1 MNDDILPRDFYARDP
16 VKVAR
21 DLLGCVIRFDGKSGV
36 IAEVEAYLQDGDEA
50 AHSARGRT
58 RRTTVLF
65 GPPGHAYVYLS
76 YGVHYCLNVACEPEG
91 KAGCVLIRSVT
102 GWGDGPGKLTKFA
115 GITLTQNG
123 CDLTRGPITIHRGT
137 KRVKRIEV
145 TPRIG
150 IRKSAHLPLRFLLGE

>member
-58 RRTTVLF
+58 RRTAVLF
-65 GPPGHAYVYLS
+65 GPPGHAYV
-76 YGVHYCLNVACEPEG
+76 
-91 KAGCVLIRSVT
+91 
-102 GWGDGPGKLTKFA
+102 
-115 GITLTQNG
+115 
-123 CDLTRGPITIHRGT
+123 
-137 KRVKRIEV
+137 
-145 TPRIG
+145 
-150 IRKSAHLPLRFLLGE
+150 